1 MSGRFTTLQWTTGS
15 VLGASGSLEINQA
28 INANHIDFVKFM
40 VAPNSG
46 AGTSKVEIYK
56 RDTFLITDRLYRTK
70 DFAGTLID
78 RLEDDGTATAEALEG
93 EPIPYD
99 DDDSTKELH
108 LKIYNNDSSAR
119 TYTVTLKYQEPVIAI
134 AGNVTLPANL
144 TVQGAN
150 GINISSVAPILDFTD
165 TTGGSKSLR
174 IAVDNNF
181 ADFIERTAALGSLL
195 RLDIGNNRVGIGATP
210 SSLFEIS
217 NLILPTMTINNPL
230 TTLGIDSSN
239 TARIDFKGI
248 TDPGVNNSAQIK
260 YRIEMHQYEGGGP
273 YVNFRIRDMKAT
285 PVPVDRIIINYDGRV
300 GNTADNILD
309 QPGGLGLSTGPGA
322 SGFGWKVDSSGY
334 IAAFENTN
342 VNVNC
347 AGVLIKSAGTVGA
360 TAILTCASGGLIR
373 LTLFDDGQFHL
384 PDNLLAEDG
393 PGRFIKVG
401 RNFAA
406 VSPGAG
412 AINLV
417 GRAGAANVIW
427 GDNTG
432 TLRIGGSRPTFSTD
446 TSGVVVGT
454 QASRLEDKNI
464 LREWKDPF
472 PALEEI
478 LKTRVFDFQY
488 KNGSFNNET
497 FTGII
502 SDYSPLFGQDK
513 GKSFNS
519 ISSIGYCI
527 LAIQALHG
535 LLTDHLMSRH
545 GRYSS

>member
-1 MSGRFTTLQWTTGS
+1 MANRYSQLQWTTGS
-15 VLGASGSLEINQA
+15 VSAGGSLDLNQA
-28 INANHIDFVKFM
+28 LNANHVDFVKFM
-40 VAPNSG
+40 VAPNAG

-56 RDTFLITDRLYRTK
+56 KATFLPADRLYRTK
-70 DFAGTLID
+70 NFAGTLID

-108 LKIYNNDSSAR
+108 LRIYNNDSAAR
-119 TYTVTLKYQEPVIAI
+119 TYTVTLKYQEPIIAL
-134 AGNVTLPANL
+134 AGNVTLAANL
-144 TVQGAN
+144 TVQGAT
-150 GINISSVAPILDFTD
+150 GINISSVAPILDLTD
-165 TTGGSKSLR
+165 ITGGSKSLR

-181 ADFIERTAALGSLL
+181 ADFIERTGALGSLL

-248 TDPGVNNSAQIK
+248 TDPGVNNAAQIK
-260 YRIEMHQYEGGGP
+260 YRMEMHQWEGQGP

-285 PVPVDRIIINYDGRV
+285 PVPVDRIIVNYDGRT
-300 GNTADNILD
+300 GNTTDNILD
-309 QPGGLGLSTGPGA
+309 QTGGLGLCVGPGA
-322 SGFGWKVDSSGY
+322 CGFGWKVDSTGY

-347 AGVLIKSAGTVGA
+347 AGLLVKTGGTVGA
-360 TAILTCASGGLIR
+360 NAILACASGNQGRLI
-373 LTLFDDGQFHL
+373 LFDDGQLHL
-384 PDNLLAEDG
+384 PSNTFAQNAA
-393 PGRFIKVG
+393 GRYLMIG
-401 RNFAA
+401 RN
-406 VSPGAG
+406 SHGSEPGAG

-417 GRAGAANVIW
+417 TANNNAGVIW
-427 GDNTG
+427 VDGTG
-432 TLRIGGSRPTFSTD
+432 NLRIWGSRPTWTTD

-464 LREWKDPF
+464 LKEWEDPR

-478 LKTRVFDFQY
+478 LKTRIFDFKY
-488 KNGSFNNET
+488 KNGAFNNET

-502 SDYSPLFGQDK
+502 SNHSPLFGQDQ
-513 GKSFNS
+513 GKSFNPVS
-519 ISSIGYCI
+519 AFGYCI
-527 LAIQALHG
+527 LAIQALHD
-535 LLTDHLMSRH
+535 LISDHLRSRH
-545 GRYSS
+545 GRYST